1 MEVGPANQI
10 ATFEILK
17 ASGEQCETTGGIT
30 DKVYIAANT
39 NFNVFRNGA
48 IFGNHGV
55 NNFLLYRIER
65 LKDLQQREIMHMAW
79 SLFSERMY
87 ERIQMT
93 KMLPKQVV
101 ADTTQTKT
109 RSTMLASRFSNEEM
123 PSVLGLQLR
132 T

>member
-1 MEVGPANQI
+1 MTSVKI
-10 ATFEILK
+10 AKSKNFRLVLK
-17 ASGEQCETTGGIT
+17 VEPCFVSSP
-30 DKVYIAANT
+30 
-39 NFNVFRNGA
+39 
-48 IFGNHGV
+48 
-55 NNFLLYRIER
+55 
-65 LKDLQQREIMHMAW
+65 KDLQQREMMHMAW
-79 SLFSERMY
+79 SLFSERIY

-109 RSTMLASRFSNEEM
+109 RSTMLARRSSKDEM